1 MPKVPN
7 LVLEEGTWI
16 PPTVVT
22 EPSQYKEATSLVS
35 MPTDAT
41 AITVI
46 EMDAAETWTSGTTLI
61 IEFYAPALSVEGV
74 LGGQVLFISLFEGDT
89 ELGYLAQISSGDD
102 DIDGS
107 RSIFAQ
113 RRLAAS
119 GAAQTFKV
127 KGRLAVA
134 HTSAGDWISG
144 GAGGVTTQL
153 PMFLSVRPL

>member
-16 PPTVVT
+16 PPTVVA
-22 EPSQYKEATSLVS
+22 EPSQYKESTAFINF
-35 MPTDAT
+35 PTDT
-41 AITVI
+41 SVITVL
-46 EMDAAETWTSGTTLI
+46 EMDAAETWTLGTTLI
-61 IEFYAPALSVEGV
+61 IEFYAPACSVEGIA
-74 LGGQVLFISLFEGDT
+74 GGQVVFISLFEGDT
-89 ELGYLAQISSGDD
+89 ELGYLAQVASGDD

-127 KGRLAVA
+127 KGRLAVGHA
-134 HTSAGDWISG
+134 SSSDWISG
-144 GAGGVTTQL
+144 GAGGVATQL